1 MLYSQETTYAIRIID
16 ALKDGNLHPA
26 SEIVKTQEIPQAWGY
41 KIAKK
46 LEEAGFITI
55 KRGRNGG
62 YTLAKDLEDFSFK
75 DVILAIEPDM
85 NIRPCLNAPC
95 PLKRDKGTCSLYHEI
110 MHLQSKIIGLLD
122 DSSMKDVLCRK
133 GI

>member
-133 GI
+133 GL